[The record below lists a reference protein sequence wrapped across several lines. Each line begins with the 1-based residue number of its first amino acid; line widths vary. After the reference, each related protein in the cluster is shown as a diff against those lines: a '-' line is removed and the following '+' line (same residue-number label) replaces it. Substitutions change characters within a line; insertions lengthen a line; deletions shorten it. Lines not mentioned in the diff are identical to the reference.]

1 MTVYSIVIYF
11 ITGLLLVLSL
21 IASQK
26 KTILALKKA
35 WRSFEGI
42 LPELIAILLF
52 VGLLIALLNP
62 ETISQL
68 LGESSGVWGLLI
80 ASVVGSITLIPGFVA
95 FPTAAMLLNN
105 GAGITQIAL
114 FISTLMMVGVV
125 TFPVE
130 KKYFGTKLT
139 IVRNVMAFGFS
150 FIVAGLM
157 GAVLG

>member
-1 MTVYSIVIYF
+1 MTLYGFVVYF
-11 ITGLLLVLSL
+11 ITGLLLVFSL
-21 IASQK
+21 IAGWK
-26 KTILALKKA
+26 ETLMALKKA
-35 WRSFEGI
+35 WRSFGGI

-52 VGLLIALLNP
+52 IGLLIALLNP

-95 FPTAAMLLNN
+95 FPTAAMLLDN

-125 TFPVE
+125 AFPVE
-130 KKYFGTKLT
+130 KKYFGNRLT
-139 IVRNVMAFGFS
+139 IMRNVMAFGFS
-150 FIVAGLM
+150 FVVAGLM
-157 GAVLG
+157 GMILG

>member
-1 MTVYSIVIYF
+1 MYSIVIYL
-11 ITGLLLVLSL
+11 ITGSLLVISL
-21 IASQK
+21 IGSRK
-26 KTILALKKA
+26 KTLMALKKA

-52 VGLLIALLNP
+52 IGLLIALLNP

-95 FPTAAMLLNN
+95 FPTAAMLLDN

-130 KKYFGTKLT
+130 KKYFGSGLT
-139 IVRNVMAFGFS
+139 IMRNVMAFVFS

-157 GAVLG
+157 GMILG

>member
-1 MTVYSIVIYF
+1 MTVYSIVIYL
-11 ITGLLLVLSL
+11 ITGSLLVISL
-21 IASQK
+21 IGSRK
-26 KTILALKKA
+26 KTLMALKKA

-52 VGLLIALLNP
+52 IGLLIALLNP
-62 ETISQL
+62 DTISQL

-95 FPTAAMLLNN
+95 FPTAAMLLDN
-105 GAGITQIAL
+105 GAGIPQIAL

-130 KKYFGTKLT
+130 KKYFGSGLT
-139 IVRNVMAFGFS
+139 IMRNVMAFVFS

-157 GAVLG
+157 GMILG

>member
-1 MTVYSIVIYF
+1 LYSIVVYF
-11 ITGLLLVLSL
+11 ITGLLLLFSL
-21 IASQK
+21 IASRK
-26 KTILALKKA
+26 KTLMALKKA
-35 WRSFEGI
+35 WRSFERI
-42 LPELIAILLF
+42 LPELIAIMLF

-68 LGESSGVWGLLI
+68 LGENSGILGLFI

-95 FPTAAMLLNN
+95 FPTAAMLLSN
-105 GAGITQIAL
+105 GAGTTQIAL

-130 KKYFGTKLT
+130 KKYFGSRLA
-139 IVRNVMAFGFS
+139 IMRNVMALGFS

-157 GAVLG
+157 GMILG

>member
-11 ITGLLLVLSL
+11 ITGLLLVISL

-68 LGESSGVWGLLI
+68 LGES
-80 ASVVGSITLIPGFVA
+80 
-95 FPTAAMLLNN
+95 
-105 GAGITQIAL
+105 
-114 FISTLMMVGVV
+114 
-125 TFPVE
+125 
-130 KKYFGTKLT
+130 
-139 IVRNVMAFGFS
+139 
-150 FIVAGLM
+150 
-157 GAVLG
+157 